1 MKSIAFFLVSV
12 TFFTGRVYCQSAGGQ
27 EFGAD
32 IKAWLKEGEHK
43 VELMGVK
50 ATINPR
56 MTELTSKMLKAAEKN
71 AAWIKDSMATATDSV
86 VMFEKFGL
94 TKAEYYEYLALNNTD
109 ASKQEWVKT
118 GDEKLVIKQKKNTL
132 TFHGTGQL
140 KVLDSLKFNIL
151 LNEPIYGGK
160 EIEFVHKSESA
171 DKTNPFNSPWTGY
184 HYSYE
189 NVEDI
194 GTSVADMSATTISF
208 DIGQLKSNG
217 KVILLFMLYQVESG
231 RLTNKATLFCQFD

>member
-1 MKSIAFFLVSV
+1 MKSIVLLLMSV
-12 TFFTGRVYCQSAGGQ
+12 AFFTGSGYCQNAGGQ
-27 EFGAD
+27 EFGDD
-32 IKAWLKEGEHK
+32 IKTWLKEREHK

-50 ATINPR
+50 ANVNPR
-56 MTELTSKMLKAAEKN
+56 MMELTAKMLKAAEKN
-71 AAWIKDSMATATDSV
+71 AAWIRDSMATATDST

-94 TKAEYYEYLALNNTD
+94 TKAEYYEYIALNNTP
-109 ASKQEWVKT
+109 AANQEWVKT

-132 TFHGTGQL
+132 TFQGTGQL

-160 EIEFVHKSESA
+160 EIEFAHKSGSA
-171 DKTNPFNSPWTGY
+171 DSSNPFNSPWTGY

-194 GTSVADMSATTISF
+194 GTGVSDMSATTISF

-217 KVILLFMLYQVESG
+217 KIILLFMLYQVELG
-231 RLTNKATLFCQFD
+231 KLTRKATLFCQFD